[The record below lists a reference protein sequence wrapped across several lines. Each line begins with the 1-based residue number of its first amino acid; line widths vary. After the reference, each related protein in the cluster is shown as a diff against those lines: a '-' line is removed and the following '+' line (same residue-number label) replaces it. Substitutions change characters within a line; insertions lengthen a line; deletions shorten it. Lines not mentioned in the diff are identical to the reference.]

1 MLLFNFLRNWHSPFS
16 SAGHKDSSFISVS
29 SGLQS
34 LSVPLLTAALLLGMK
49 GKCRPFSHRKFK
61 VAAMKIPTLA
71 VVVGHTVF
79 TGLPSFVQLCY
90 MYSFMCVYEPQRH
103 EEGR

>member
-71 VVVGHTVF
+71 VVVGHSF
-79 TGLPSFVQLCY
+79 HGPSFLRAALLHVFIY
-90 MYSFMCVYEPQRH
+90 VRI
-103 EEGR
+103 